1 MVNCCEGSC
10 KSGISGRIARA
21 SGTCDNQADKLPEY
35 RRITRVIIRN
45 GRRSSFWLDVW
56 HGNAPLSQSFPA
68 LLSHSTRQHCSVRQV
83 KQAGLPLGLTPRLS
97 SAAREDLAEVQDI
110 IQQLELSSGMD
121 QRIYSPNGHS
131 ETFSSSSLYQFLSS
145 SNLPNCANWDFVW
158 NNAALPRVQFFA

>member
-21 SGTCDNQADKLPEY
+21 SGTCDNQA
-35 RRITRVIIRN
+35 
-45 GRRSSFWLDVW
+45 
-56 HGNAPLSQSFPA
+56 
-68 LLSHSTRQHCSVRQV
+68 
-83 KQAGLPLGLTPRLS
+83 
-97 SAAREDLAEVQDI
+97 AAREDLAEVQDI